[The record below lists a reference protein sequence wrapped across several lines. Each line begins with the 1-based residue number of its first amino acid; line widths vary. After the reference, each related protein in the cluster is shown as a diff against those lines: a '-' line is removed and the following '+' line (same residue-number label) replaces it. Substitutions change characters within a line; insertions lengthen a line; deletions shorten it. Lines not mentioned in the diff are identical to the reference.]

1 MEFESGTN
9 DPMAIFLTIG
19 LVQYMTLPDMTWVSF
34 VMLFVKQTSIG
45 LITGYVLGR
54 VITWLINHANLAYD
68 RLYPV
73 LALSFVPLI
82 YAGTDLLRGSGF
94 LAVYLA
100 GLVMGSSTFSR
111 QRSLMSFFDGVGWLM
126 QITMFFTLGL
136 LV

>member
-1 MEFESGTN
+1 TDAAAVFSVLRSKSIGFKHRLRELMEFESGTN

-68 RLYPV
+68 GLYLV

-82 YAGTDLLRGSGF
+82 YAGTDLLGGS
-94 LAVYLA
+94 
-100 GLVMGSSTFSR
+100 
-111 QRSLMSFFDGVGWLM
+111 
-126 QITMFFTLGL
+126 
-136 LV
+136 